1 MNFFQMFCLS
11 RQYSAFVSSI
21 FKFAVCSLAYLT
33 SYISLQF
40 VKCFLLFILLLS
52 ILLFVDYKRT
62 YFKLSLLFIS
72 NWSGMHLSSSCYSTL
87 CLRVQFKCVYN
98 FNFLTCFWLRSMV
111 SLSFALSPLLC
122 PWIWFLQSPLSM
134 FAGTWVQDCG
144 AGPPTSESGS
154 VSFFSFKTK
163 TEFLGSVTEDS
174 LLVKI
179 CE

>member
-1 MNFFQMFCLS
+1 MASCFSFC
-11 RQYSAFVSSI
+11 YCPF
-21 FKFAVCSLAYLT
+21 
-33 SYISLQF
+33 ISLWIIS
-40 VKCFLLFILLLS
+40 VHILN
-52 ILLFVDYKRT
+52 YH
-62 YFKLSLLFIS
+62 YYLFIS

-98 FNFLTCFWLRSMV
+98 FNLQTCFWLRSMV

-122 PWIWFLQSPLSM
+122 PWIWFLQSPLST

-154 VSFFSFKTK
+154 VSFFSLKTK

-179 CE
+179 CEWLSQSSIFMQQHVLCVCGHWW